1 MQKKKRELKIK
12 ISEILIENINQEMFL
27 KNWNKLKSES
37 VNFES
42 LNKINLKVPI
52 IIKRHKANIIVS
64 SKLVLKEN
72 NEGISVNLWTDFT
85 KYIIYSLLIG
95 TLPSLLFLFLYSSME
110 LFIIFSILISLII
123 LRMFY
128 INILKLSKE
137 YLKEI
142 KKEFI

>member
-1 MQKKKRELKIK
+1 LKIK
-12 ISEILIENINQEMFL
+12 ISEILIENITQETFL

-52 IIKRHKANIIVS
+52 IIKRQEANIIVS

-72 NEGISVNLWTDFT
+72 NEGISVNLWIDFK

-95 TLPSLLFLFLYSSME
+95 TLPSLLFLFLYSSMA

-128 INILKLSKE
+128 INTLKLSKK
-137 YLKEI
+137 YLKKI
-142 KKEFI
+142 KQEFI

>member
-1 MQKKKRELKIK
+1 LKIK
-12 ISEILIENINQEMFL
+12 ISEILIENITQETFL

-72 NEGISVNLWTDFT
+72 NEGISVNLWIDFK

-128 INILKLSKE
+128 INTLKLSKK
-137 YLKEI
+137 YLKKI
-142 KKEFI
+142 KQEFI

>member
-1 MQKKKRELKIK
+1 LKIK
-12 ISEILIENINQEMFL
+12 ISEILIENITQETFL

-52 IIKRHKANIIVS
+52 IIKRQEANIIVS

-72 NEGISVNLWTDFT
+72 NEGISVNLWIDFK

-95 TLPSLLFLFLYSSME
+95 TLPSLLFLFLYSSMA

-128 INILKLSKE
+128 INTLKLSKK

-142 KKEFI
+142 KQEFI

>member
-1 MQKKKRELKIK
+1 LKIK
-12 ISEILIENINQEMFL
+12 ISEILIENITQETFL

-52 IIKRHKANIIVS
+52 IIKRQKANIIVS

-72 NEGISVNLWTDFT
+72 NEGISVNLWTDFK

-95 TLPSLLFLFLYSSME
+95 TLPSLLFLFLYSSMA
-110 LFIIFSILISLII
+110 LFIIFSILILLII

-128 INILKLSKE
+128 INTLKLSKE

-142 KKEFI
+142 KQEFI

>member
-1 MQKKKRELKIK
+1 MKIK
-12 ISEILIENINQEMFL
+12 ISEILIENISQEMFL

-72 NEGISVNLWTDFT
+72 NKGISVNLWADFK

-128 INILKLSKE
+128 INTFKLSRE

-142 KKEFI
+142 KQEFI

>member
-52 IIKRHKANIIVS
+52 IIKRQEANIIVS

-72 NEGISVNLWTDFT
+72 NEGISVNLWIDFK

-95 TLPSLLFLFLYSSME
+95 TLPSLLFLFLYSSMA

-128 INILKLSKE
+128 INTLKLSKK

-142 KKEFI
+142 KQEFI

>member
-1 MQKKKRELKIK
+1 LKIK
-12 ISEILIENINQEMFL
+12 ISEILIENITQETFL

-52 IIKRHKANIIVS
+52 IIIIKRQEANIIVS
-64 SKLVLKEN
+64 SKLVFKEN
-72 NEGISVNLWTDFT
+72 NEGISVNLWIDFK

-95 TLPSLLFLFLYSSME
+95 TLPSLLFLFLYSSMA

-128 INILKLSKE
+128 INTLKLSKK
-137 YLKEI
+137 YLKKI
-142 KKEFI
+142 KQEFI